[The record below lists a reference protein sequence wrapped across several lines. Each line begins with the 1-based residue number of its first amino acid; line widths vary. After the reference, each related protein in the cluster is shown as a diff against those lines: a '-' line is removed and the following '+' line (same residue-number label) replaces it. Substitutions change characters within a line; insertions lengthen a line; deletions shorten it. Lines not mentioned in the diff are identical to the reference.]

1 MIDYTLLA
9 GLFLFV
15 MAAVTLAGYAFW
27 NPTPEPKQPDG
38 QAGGVSLLGEPS
50 LEGTQA
56 FFAQAFRKVGENV
69 PAANQ
74 ASNPMRSRLLSAGYR
89 YPSAVPIFYG
99 IKCALALLLAAA
111 LGTYGAWQGAETFSV
126 LIAAACGAGL
136 GFLAP
141 DAMLKPLINARL
153 RRIRRALPASLDL
166 MTLCVEAGQSLNQ
179 AIVDTSTELREA
191 YPDFSAELAQVHL
204 ELRAGKSRAES
215 LQQLAIRNKD
225 PELKKLATLLIDSD
239 RFGTSLGPSLRTH
252 AKYLRTRMRQQAQE
266 SARKVGVKLIFP
278 VFFLIFPSVLLVTLG
293 PAVLH
298 MMKEFTGMVK

>member
-1 MIDYTLLA
+1 MIALMA

-27 NPTPEPKQPDG
+27 NPAPEPKGTDG
-38 QAGGVSLLGEPS
+38 QERGVSLLGEPS

-69 PAANQ
+69 PAAKE
-74 ASNPMRSRLLSAGYR
+74 ASNPMRSLLLSAGYR

-99 IKCALALLLAAA
+99 IKCALGLLLAFA
-111 LGTYGAWQGAETFSV
+111 LGTFGALHGAAAFSV
-126 LIAAACGAGL
+126 LIAALCGAGF

-141 DAMLKPLINARL
+141 DAMLKPLIRARA

-166 MTLCVEAGQSLNQ
+166 MTLCIEAGQSLNQ
-179 AIVDTSTELREA
+179 AIVDTSVELREA

-204 ELRAGKSRAES
+204 ELRAGQSRAEA
-215 LQQLAIRNKD
+215 LQHLAARNKD
-225 PELKKLATLLIDSD
+225 PELKKLSTLLIDSD
-239 RFGTSLGPSLRTH
+239 RFGTSLGPALRTH

-298 MMKEFTGMVK
+298 MMKEFTGMIK